1 MSTLLRLSTPRLEKA
16 VARAVKRSHW
26 SSDEQ
31 RFSVRDLRE
40 ARSRACNPAQRGFC
54 FVLLGWAANARRRA
68 VQAMRQQPIQ
78 GDLFGGAA

>member
-1 MSTLLRLSTPRLEKA
+1 MIENTERA
-16 VARAVKRSHW
+16 AAIHCARVY
-26 SSDEQ
+26 
-31 RFSVRDLRE
+31 LRE

-78 GDLFGGAA
+78 GDLFWGAA